1 MAPRLRPLLLPA
13 VGFALATAAIVQS
26 RVASPLPSIPGLESV
41 APSGSRVVAEGRIA
55 AYPGA
60 EVVVSAEVAGAIV
73 RLPVEELQRVRRGQ
87 LLVELRSDDLAAAVA
102 EARARKV
109 EAEAEVRLAETELA
123 RAADLYARQ
132 VDTLTRR
139 DRAERDLDVARA
151 RVAAVEAT
159 IVRLEAELA
168 KRRVTA
174 PIDGV
179 VIARAADPGE
189 TVEARAPI
197 VTLADL
203 SRLRVEAEVDEFD
216 AGRVRLG
223 AAVEVTAEGHE
234 GSSWR
239 GVVEEIPD
247 AVSGRRLKPQDP
259 GKPSDTRVL
268 IVKVR
273 LEEPTPLKLGQRV
286 EVEIGG

>member
-1 MAPRLRPLLLPA
+1 MFRIRRYLLPA
-13 VGFALATAAIVQS
+13 AGVVLVTAAAVQS
-26 RVASPLPSIPGLESV
+26 RVAAPEPAVPEVVSPAAG
-41 APSGSRVVAEGRIA
+41 RVVAEGRIA

-60 EVVVSAEVAGAIV
+60 EVVVSTEVAGAIV
-73 RLPVEELQRVRRGQ
+73 RLPVEERQSVRRGQ
-87 LLVELRSDDLAAAVA
+87 LVVELRSDDLAAAIA
-102 EARARKV
+102 EARAKQV
-109 EAEAEVRLAETELA
+109 EAAAEVRLAETELA
-123 RAADLYARQ
+123 RAADLYARH

-151 RVAAVEAT
+151 RVDAAAAT
-159 IVRLEAELA
+159 LVRLEAERA
-168 KRRVTA
+168 KRKVMA

-179 VIARAADPGE
+179 VISRVADPGE

-197 VTLADL
+197 VTIADL
-203 SRLRVEAEVDEFD
+203 TRLRVEAEVDEFD
-216 AGRVRLG
+216 AARVALG
-223 AAVEVTAEGHE
+223 AAVEVTAEGHD
-234 GSSWR
+234 GRSWR

>member
-1 MAPRLRPLLLPA
+1 MSRIRRYLLPA
-13 VGFALATAAIVQS
+13 AGVVLVTAAAVQS
-26 RVASPLPSIPGLESV
+26 RVAAPEPAVPEVFSPAAG
-41 APSGSRVVAEGRIA
+41 RVVAEGRIA

-73 RLPVEELQRVRRGQ
+73 RLPVAERQSVRRGQ
-87 LLVELRSDDLAAAVA
+87 LLVELRSDDLAAAIA
-102 EARARKV
+102 EARAKQA
-109 EAEAEVRLAETELA
+109 EAGAEVRLAETELA
-123 RAADLYARQ
+123 RAVDLYARH

-139 DRAERDLDVARA
+139 DRAERDLEVARA
-151 RVAAVEAT
+151 RVDAAAAT
-159 IVRLEAELA
+159 LVRLEAELA

-179 VIARAADPGE
+179 VVSRVADPGE

-197 VTLADL
+197 VTIADL
-203 SRLRVEAEVDEFD
+203 TRLRVEAEVDEFD
-216 AGRVRLG
+216 AARVALG
-223 AAVEVTAEGHE
+223 AAVEVTAEGHD
-234 GSSWR
+234 GRSWR

>member
-1 MAPRLRPLLLPA
+1 MFRIRRYLLPA
-13 VGFALATAAIVQS
+13 VGVVLVTAAAVQS
-26 RVASPLPSIPGLESV
+26 RVAAPEPAVPEVVSPAAG
-41 APSGSRVVAEGRIA
+41 RVVAEGRIA

-73 RLPVEELQRVRRGQ
+73 RLPVEERQSVRRGQ
-87 LLVELRSDDLAAAVA
+87 LVVELRSDDLAAAIA
-102 EARARKV
+102 EARAKQV
-109 EAEAEVRLAETELA
+109 EAAAEVRLAETELA
-123 RAADLYARQ
+123 RAADLYARH

-151 RVAAVEAT
+151 RVDAAAAT
-159 IVRLEAELA
+159 LVRLEAERA
-168 KRRVTA
+168 KRKVIA

-179 VIARAADPGE
+179 VVSRVADPGE

-197 VTLADL
+197 VTIADL
-203 SRLRVEAEVDEFD
+203 TRLRVEAEVDEFD
-216 AGRVRLG
+216 AARVALG
-223 AAVEVTAEGHE
+223 AAVQVTAEGHD
-234 GSSWR
+234 GRSWR

>member
-1 MAPRLRPLLLPA
+1 MSPRLRPLLLPA
-13 VGFALATAAIVQS
+13 LGLALATAAIVQS
-26 RVASPLPSIPGLESV
+26 RVASPSPSVPAVESV
-41 APSGSRVVAEGRIA
+41 APSGGRVVAEGRIA

-73 RLPVEELQRVRRGQ
+73 RLPVEELQRVRRGE
-87 LLVELRSDDLAAAVA
+87 LLVELRSDDLVAAVA
-102 EARARKV
+102 EAKAKKV

-123 RAADLYARQ
+123 RAADLYARH

-159 IVRLEAELA
+159 LVRLEAELA
-168 KRRVTA
+168 KRRLTA

-179 VIARAADPGE
+179 VISRVADPGE

-197 VTLADL
+197 VTVADL

-216 AGRVRLG
+216 AARVRLG

-234 GSSWR
+234 GRSWR
-239 GVVEEIPD
+239 AVVEEIPD

-273 LEEPTPLKLGQRV
+273 LDEPTPLKLGQRV